1 MLNAVDWDPG
11 EKNVL
16 NLLSLDRAV
25 LEGAPRDTTRGAP
38 GTPNKEHRM
47 TRNRISGIVVA
58 IFGALLLFWIIP
70 QHTETVDYGWLRPA
84 TLPIVTA
91 VIVIITS
98 IIHILLPSGKI
109 DFDVSLALRA
119 GLFFVISLFGLFLMH
134 LAGFLVTAPI
144 LMAVLMLLT
153 GERRPLWLI
162 TGIVLIPLAMWSTI
176 ELLLKRP
183 LP

>member
-1 MLNAVDWDPG
+1 
-11 EKNVL
+11 
-16 NLLSLDRAV
+16 
-25 LEGAPRDTTRGAP
+25 
-38 GTPNKEHRM
+38 M

-58 IFGALLLFWIIP
+58 ILGALLLFWIIP

-84 TLPIVTA
+84 TLPIIPT
-91 VIVIITS
+91 VIVILTS
-98 IIHILLPSGKI
+98 IIHVLLPSGTV

-119 GLFFVISLFGLFLMH
+119 GLIFVISLSGLFLIH
-134 LAGFLVTAPI
+134 LAGFLVAAPI
-144 LMAVLMLLT
+144 LMAVLMIVI
-153 GERRPLWLI
+153 GERRPIWLI

>member
-1 MLNAVDWDPG
+1 
-11 EKNVL
+11 
-16 NLLSLDRAV
+16 
-25 LEGAPRDTTRGAP
+25 
-38 GTPNKEHRM
+38 M

-84 TLPIVTA
+84 TLPIITA
-91 VIVIITS
+91 VIVIITG
-98 IIHILLPSGKI
+98 IIHILLPLGKVE
-109 DFDVSLALRA
+109 FDVSLASRA
-119 GLFFVISLFGLFLMH
+119 GLFFVIALSGLFLMH
-134 LAGFLVTAPI
+134 LAGFLVAAPI
-144 LMAVLMLLT
+144 LIAVLMLLI
-153 GERRPLWLI
+153 GERRPLWLM